1 MVKSQ
6 KKTKSKNSL
15 EGFKLTH
22 ITAMIAGK
30 KTTWKV
36 KDKYPYE
43 RKKSKP
49 SFPFLLERKKSKGR
63 K

>member
-1 MVKSQ
+1 MAKAQ

-22 ITAMIAGK
+22 ITAMIGGK
-30 KTTWKV
+30 KTTYKV

-43 RKKSKP
+43 RKKSK
-49 SFPFLLERKKSKGR
+49 GR